1 MMKDWLP
8 YHPENDSPQQ
18 RHFLIQIFLF
28 LETEFLLSLSKARR
42 RLQLSFD
49 IRFSYS
55 KYLLK

>member
-1 MMKDWLP
+1 MKDWLH

-18 RHFLIQIFLF
+18 RLFLIQIFLV

-49 IRFSYS
+49 IDFHIQNIC
-55 KYLLK
+55 